1 MKSGGKMKNKILGMD
16 YTELKKA
23 FYFAMAFGFIYL
35 FVTEPAFAV
44 TIEKLQEPI
53 KELKKEIFGGWMMA
67 VKIISAAV
75 GLIISIFR
83 LSLMPFG
90 IGAGLS
96 VGIHFIDKWLGTGAD
111 GALI

>member
-1 MKSGGKMKNKILGMD
+1 MKKRIFGMEAKQTKKI
-16 YTELKKA
+16 
-23 FYFAMAFGFIYL
+23 FYLILTFGFIYFL
-35 FVTEPAFAV
+35 LMEPTFAV

-75 GLIISIFR
+75 GLLFSMFR
-83 LSLMPFG
+83 LSLLPFG
-90 IGAGLS
+90 IGAGIS
-96 VGIHFIDKWLGTGAD
+96 VGIHFMDKWLGTGAD

>member
-1 MKSGGKMKNKILGMD
+1 MENKFLGMN
-16 YTELKKA
+16 YKEIKKA
-23 FYFAMAFGFIYL
+23 FYLFIGFACAYFIL
-35 FVTEPAFAV
+35 TEPAVAV
-44 TIEKLQEPI
+44 TIEKLQDPI
-53 KELKKEIFGGWMMA
+53 KELKKEIFGGWMIA

-96 VGIHFIDKWLGTGAD
+96 VGIHFIDKWLGNGAD

>member
-1 MKSGGKMKNKILGMD
+1 MDIMNRKILGMNQSQI
-16 YTELKKA
+16 KRA
-23 FYFAMAFGFIYL
+23 FFLAILFGFVY
-35 FVTEPAFAV
+35 FYMTEPAFAV

-53 KELKKEIFGGWMMA
+53 KELKKELFGGWMIA

-83 LSLMPFG
+83 LNLMPFG

-96 VGIHFIDKWLGTGAD
+96 VGIHFIDKWLGNGAD

>member
-1 MKSGGKMKNKILGMD
+1 MNRKILGMNQSQIKR
-16 YTELKKA
+16 T
-23 FYFAMAFGFIYL
+23 FYLAILFGFIY
-35 FVTEPAFAV
+35 FYVTEPAFAV
-44 TIEKLQEPI
+44 TIEKLQDPI
-53 KELKKEIFGGWMMA
+53 KELKKEIFGGWMIA

-96 VGIHFIDKWLGTGAD
+96 VGIHFIDKWLGNGAD

>member
-1 MKSGGKMKNKILGMD
+1 MEKKIFGMEFND
-16 YTELKKA
+16 VKKL
-23 FYFAMAFGFIYL
+23 FYLTLAFGFVFC

-53 KELKKEIFGGWMMA
+53 RELKKEIFGGWMIA

-83 LSLMPFG
+83 LSLLPFG

-96 VGIHFIDKWLGTGAD
+96 VGIHFIDKWLGNGAD

>member
-1 MKSGGKMKNKILGMD
+1 MREKIFGMEVGD
-16 YTELKKA
+16 VKKA
-23 FYFAMAFGFIYL
+23 FYLTIAFA
-35 FVTEPAFAV
+35 FVYCFLTEPVFAV
-44 TIEKLQEPI
+44 TVEKLQEPI
-53 KELKKEIFGGWMMA
+53 KELKKELFGGWMVA

-83 LSLMPFG
+83 LSLLPFG
-90 IGAGLS
+90 VGAGLS

>member
-1 MKSGGKMKNKILGMD
+1 MEKKILGME
-16 YTELKKA
+16 YKELKKVFYLSMGFA
-23 FYFAMAFGFIYL
+23 FAYFL
-35 FVTEPAFAV
+35 LTEPAFAV
-44 TIEKLQEPI
+44 TIEKLQDPI
-53 KELKKEIFGGWMMA
+53 KELKKELFGGWMIA

-90 IGAGLS
+90 LGAGLS

>member
-1 MKSGGKMKNKILGMD
+1 MKNRICGM
-16 YTELKKA
+16 EFSVVKKLFYLTIA
-23 FYFAMAFGFIYL
+23 FAFAFC
-35 FVTEPAFAV
+35 FVTEPVFAV
-44 TIEKLQEPI
+44 TIAKLQEPI
-53 KELKKEIFGGWMMA
+53 KELKKELFGGWMMA

-83 LSLMPFG
+83 LNLMPFG

-96 VGIHFIDKWLGTGAD
+96 VGIHFIDKWLGDGAD

>member
-1 MKSGGKMKNKILGMD
+1 MRNKVLGMEFGD
-16 YTELKKA
+16 VKKMFYLTIA
-23 FYFAMAFGFIYL
+23 FAFVFFL
-35 FVTEPAFAV
+35 VTEPAFAV

-53 KELKKEIFGGWMMA
+53 KELKKELFGGWMIA

-83 LSLMPFG
+83 LSLLPFG

>member
-1 MKSGGKMKNKILGMD
+1 MGKKVFGMEFK
-16 YTELKKA
+16 ELKKA
-23 FYFAMAFGFIYL
+23 FYLILAFGFIYC

-44 TIEKLQEPI
+44 TIEKLQDPI
-53 KELKKEIFGGWMMA
+53 KELKKEIFGGWMIA

-96 VGIHFIDKWLGTGAD
+96 VGIHFIDKWLGNGAD